1 MNIARLDKMAEEGG
15 EEMEMEETTFGQDTE
30 VVQLI
35 MQDDAG
41 QAILPE
47 GQLIQVT
54 TGEGQMHYIQ
64 VCLNVWFI
72 VVLLNKFVLNKKIVS
87 FYSYA
92 DAQGKNSYKCSN

>member
-1 MNIARLDKMAEEGG
+1 MAEEGG
-15 EEMEMEETTFGQDTE
+15 ETEVGAPEETTFSEDTE

-35 MQDDAG
+35 MQDDSG

-64 VCLNVWFI
+64 VGFHLFVLFLCYYRMAQLL
-72 VVLLNKFVLNKKIVS
+72 VVLI
-87 FYSYA
+87 
-92 DAQGKNSYKCSN
+92 

>member
-1 MNIARLDKMAEEGG
+1 MNIARSDKMAEEGG
-15 EEMEMEETTFGQDTE
+15 EETEVGETTFDQNTE

-64 VCLNVWFI
+64 VCLNVFG
-72 VVLLNKFVLNKKIVS
+72 S
-87 FYSYA
+87 
-92 DAQGKNSYKCSN
+92 